1 MEEQQRDLR
10 QLVMK
15 RAADRTVAGSG
26 MASPAPRGEPLIQ
39 QVGPDFSKL
48 SRELNRVV
56 LKIQHQSEVASD
68 CQVHG
73 EHYSESPRRGSRGQ
87 DREGSRPHSR
97 GSVSNLERE
106 GSRPQSRGSIS
117 ASQYE
122 GGGSTGG
129 QQRSLSAETSSRGGV
144 RAPEPSYQSLPR
156 RLSRL
161 PQESRGSS
169 GRVDRRQSFQ
179 DFKTFRDKFT
189 GKLDFK
195 TTLRTCEKNPD
206 ELPKAE
212 RDWIKR
218 NEQEKRR
225 EARARARGRQYSEPR
240 EYGPGD
246 VIESDFDFRSPPSTR
261 DTSREGRGGEEERY
275 SREAPRRGE
284 QVYTTPGGSRMARQ
298 QTSSPRY
305 QYGYHD
311 LKYGSRDELRSPSKV
326 WSPSEEQLSPG
337 PTGRHIDPLSP
348 RRVEFSA
355 ANEVFSFN
363 KSQVS
368 GESVTPGT
376 SRPPSRCESPA
387 PKSILRHTASDPA
400 HKSVSRS
407 HTVELASPSPREQE
421 SNSSSGGRPAVRSNT
436 TDLSFCS
443 TPLTRPTSLI
453 IPQAKEETSSKP
465 TKGGQSLVQILLP
478 KEEQAG
484 GDSDDTLIEEKHE
497 VEASEKG
504 MVRSEETSRRR
515 VPPLLADWNRSQS
528 FPPNKTKAGS
538 SQQEDSNLRKL
549 SDQGLSNSSLLS
561 QPLAE
566 CGLHHSDID
575 LLRGDNEAMRLRV
588 GDLEKQVH
596 DNNDDIKCLKAT
608 LSECLRRI
616 DRVEQREE
624 SAPPAPAPR
633 VRQRANVI
641 EPSKPQR
648 RPTSDY
654 GGMGQRVQQQIHGSS
669 GYSAHRTR

>member
-1 MEEQQRDLR
+1 M
-10 QLVMK
+10 
-15 RAADRTVAGSG
+15 
-26 MASPAPRGEPLIQ
+26 
-39 QVGPDFSKL
+39 
-48 SRELNRVV
+48 
-56 LKIQHQSEVASD
+56 
-68 CQVHG
+68 HG
-73 EHYSESPRRGSRGQ
+73 EQYSESPRRGSRGH
-87 DREGSRPHSR
+87 DREGGSRPHSR
-97 GSVSNLERE
+97 GSIAHERE

-117 ASQYE
+117 SSHYE
-122 GGGSTGG
+122 GQAG

-212 RDWIKR
+212 RDWIKK

-240 EYGPGD
+240 EYGAGD

-261 DTSREGRGGEEERY
+261 DTSREGRGEEERY
-275 SREAPRRGE
+275 QQQPRRGD

-337 PTGRHIDPLSP
+337 PSSHRHMDPLSP

-363 KSQVS
+363 KSATS
-368 GESVTPGT
+368 GENVTPGT

-421 SNSSSGGRPAVRSNT
+421 IISSSSGRPAVRSNT

-453 IPQAKEETSSKP
+453 IPQAKEDTSKP

-497 VEASEKG
+497 VEESEKG
-504 MVRSEETSRRR
+504 TMRSEDTGKRR

-528 FPPNKTKAGS
+528 FPPNKTTTDSS
-538 SQQEDSNLRKL
+538 SQEGSNLRKL

-616 DRVEQREE
+616 DRVEHLREE

-654 GGMGQRVQQQIHGSS
+654 GGIGQRVQQQIHGSS

>member
-1 MEEQQRDLR
+1 M
-10 QLVMK
+10 
-15 RAADRTVAGSG
+15 
-26 MASPAPRGEPLIQ
+26 
-39 QVGPDFSKL
+39 
-48 SRELNRVV
+48 
-56 LKIQHQSEVASD
+56 
-68 CQVHG
+68 
-73 EHYSESPRRGSRGQ
+73 
-87 DREGSRPHSR
+87 
-97 GSVSNLERE
+97 
-106 GSRPQSRGSIS
+106 
-117 ASQYE
+117 
-122 GGGSTGG
+122 
-129 QQRSLSAETSSRGGV
+129 
-144 RAPEPSYQSLPR
+144 
-156 RLSRL
+156 
-161 PQESRGSS
+161 
-169 GRVDRRQSFQ
+169 DRRQSFQ

-195 TTLRTCEKNPD
+195 TTLRTSEKNPD

-212 RDWIKR
+212 RDWIKK

-225 EARARARGRQYSEPR
+225 EARARARGSRQYSEPR
-240 EYGPGD
+240 EYGPGFD

-261 DTSREGRGGEEERY
+261 DTSREGRGEEERY
-275 SREAPRRGE
+275 APRRGD

-337 PTGRHIDPLSP
+337 PRHMDPLSP

-363 KSQVS
+363 KSGNG

-376 SRPPSRCESPA
+376 SRPPSRSESPA
-387 PKSILRHTASDPA
+387 PKSILRHTTSDPQ

-407 HTVELASPSPREQE
+407 HTVELASPSPRDPETANC
-421 SNSSSGGRPAVRSNT
+421 SGGGRPAVRSNT

-453 IPQAKEETSSKP
+453 IPKEETSKP
-465 TKGGQSLVQILLP
+465 TKGGTGSLVQILLP
-478 KEEQAG
+478 KEEQGG

-497 VEASEKG
+497 VEESEKG
-504 MVRSEETSRRR
+504 HNNRSEETPKRR

-528 FPPNKTKAGS
+528 FPPNKTAAPGS
-538 SQQEDSNLRKL
+538 SSQEENSNLRKL

-616 DRVEQREE
+616 DRVENQREE
-624 SAPPAPAPR
+624 APPAPAPR

-654 GGMGQRVQQQIHGSS
+654 GGMGQRVQQQIHGPS

>member
-1 MEEQQRDLR
+1 MTW
-10 QLVMK
+10 LVWQ
-15 RAADRTVAGSG
+15 VH
-26 MASPAPRGEPLIQ
+26 GEHY
-39 QVGPDFSKL
+39 DCENF
-48 SRELNRVV
+48 
-56 LKIQHQSEVASD
+56 LKTIM
-68 CQVHG
+68 QVHG

-97 GSVSNLERE
+97 GSVATHERE

-117 ASQYE
+117 STQYE
-122 GGGSTGG
+122 GGGAGGTG
-129 QQRSLSAETSSRGGV
+129 QQRSLSAETSRGGV

-161 PQESRGSS
+161 PQESRGST

-261 DTSREGRGGEEERY
+261 DTSREGRGEEERY
-275 SREAPRRGE
+275 APRRGE

-337 PTGRHIDPLSP
+337 PTGRHLDPLSP

-363 KSQVS
+363 KSVS

-421 SNSSSGGRPAVRSNT
+421 SSSSSGRPAVRSNT

-453 IPQAKEETSSKP
+453 IPQAKEETNKP
-465 TKGGQSLVQILLP
+465 TRGGQSLVQILLP

-497 VEASEKG
+497 VEESEKG
-504 MVRSEETSRRR
+504 QRSEETSSRRR

-528 FPPNKTKAGS
+528 FPPNKTTAS
-538 SQQEDSNLRKL
+538 SGQEDSNLRKL

-654 GGMGQRVQQQIHGSS
+654 GGMGQRVQQIHGSS

>member
-122 GGGSTGG
+122 GGGSTG
-129 QQRSLSAETSSRGGV
+129 QQRSLSAETSSRGGA

-337 PTGRHIDPLSP
+337 PTGRQIDPLSP

-528 FPPNKTKAGS
+528 FPPNKTTAGS

>member
-122 GGGSTGG
+122 GGGSTG

-478 KEEQAG
+478 KEEQGG

-528 FPPNKTKAGS
+528 FPPNKTTAGS

>member
-1 MEEQQRDLR
+1 MWVLLCNHNDT
-10 QLVMK
+10 VV
-15 RAADRTVAGSG
+15 VAGCYHCL
-26 MASPAPRGEPLIQ
+26 M
-39 QVGPDFSKL
+39 
-48 SRELNRVV
+48 
-56 LKIQHQSEVASD
+56 
-68 CQVHG
+68 QVHG

-337 PTGRHIDPLSP
+337 PTGRQIDPLSP

-421 SNSSSGGRPAVRSNT
+421 RNSSSGGRPAVRSNT

-478 KEEQAG
+478 KEEQGG

-504 MVRSEETSRRR
+504 MARSEETSRRR

-528 FPPNKTKAGS
+528 FPPNKTTAGS